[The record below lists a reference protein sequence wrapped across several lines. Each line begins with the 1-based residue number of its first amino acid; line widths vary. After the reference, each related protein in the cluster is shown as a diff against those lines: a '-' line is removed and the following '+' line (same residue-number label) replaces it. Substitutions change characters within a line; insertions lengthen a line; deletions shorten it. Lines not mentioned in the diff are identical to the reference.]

1 MSEFC
6 KALARVGFPVSPATV
21 RKYVKEFCRE
31 GIAPHEVCADFK
43 T

>member
-1 MSEFC
+1 VSRFC
-6 KALARVGFPVSPATV
+6 EALAKAGFFVSPATV

-31 GIAPHEVCADFK
+31 GIAPHEVCEDFK